1 MPFSKEQ
8 LTNWKRAIQNALAEV
23 VKRLNKIRNYSDFG
37 EDLDGPD
44 EEADETEEFLKD
56 KGIESVLSARLGRLD
71 KALDKIEGNTY
82 GKCELCGKEIEAAIL
97 DVDPESLFCMNCKKK
112 Q

>member
-1 MPFSKEQ
+1 MVENI
-8 LTNWKRAIQNALAEV
+8 TNIK
-23 VKRLNKIRNYSDFG
+23 LN
-37 EDLDGPD
+37 P
-44 EEADETEEFLKD
+44 
-56 KGIESVLSARLGRLD
+56 D